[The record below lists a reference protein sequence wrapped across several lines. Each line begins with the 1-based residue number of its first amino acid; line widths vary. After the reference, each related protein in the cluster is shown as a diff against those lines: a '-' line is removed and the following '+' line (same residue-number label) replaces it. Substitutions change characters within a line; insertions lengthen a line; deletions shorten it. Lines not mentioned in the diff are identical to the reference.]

1 MIILHAGRVGKQFF
15 IWGES
20 PAEIEIQGARRGR
33 KPKNPTAKP
42 YPYDSSFENLFS
54 ALELLLGIPG
64 QKKAEKI
71 NVWMPTIGGN
81 PVPSSSL
88 VAEIPDSK
96 AELSLVPWTVNA
108 YPLESEETLVLL
120 CACMGKRVLASGI
133 ISGNDLLWWAD
144 ALKFAGSLVAGQK
157 YLPGVRE
164 EEGEYRALW
173 EPVFSGEDAEE
184 LAKLAKQMP
193 PAARAL
199 APEASAMPPEMPEAL
214 AARQFIEASLDW
226 IVRSEIGEKKPEKE
240 MRKRKSFD
248 SVHDAWVSALKSSDG
263 LIYGDDTELIQ
274 LEARAREWQRPL
286 TILTTSPFRFCFR
299 LEEPVEDEEAEETKE
314 TEETTEIEETKEN
327 KRSREEIAEIEIP
340 KGMWY
345 VRYLLQSYEDP
356 SLLIP
361 VKEAWK
367 PKKGSPLKKYD
378 VKNIRQFLLSSLG
391 QAAGIN
397 AGIASSLEAPNPA
410 GYPLDMKEAYRFLTE
425 SAVNLSQAGFGI
437 LLPGWWTRKGTKTHL
452 KAQAKVKG
460 KKLQAGNGLTLD
472 EIVSFDWEIALGD
485 RVLTAK
491 ELRALAKLKAPLV
504 KVRGQWVEVNDA
516 EIKAA
521 LEFWKKNP
529 HGEASLHEVLKMAV
543 GASEKV
549 EGLDFEG
556 INAEGWIGEL
566 ISRLKDKTGFE
577 ELPAPNGFSGTL
589 RPYQF
594 RGYSWLAFLRQ
605 LGIGACLAD
614 DMGLGKT
621 VQTLA
626 LIQHDLEKVEEEVA
640 GREDTKPINIPNV
653 LDIPN
658 SPNSP
663 NTPNT
668 PNVPK
673 PVAKKPVLLVCPTSV
688 INNWKKEAARFTPEL
703 SVMVHHGTSRKKEEE
718 FKKEA
723 MNHSIVISSYGLL
736 QRDVKFLKGVPWA
749 GVVLDEAQ
757 NIKNPETKQ
766 AKAAR
771 VLEADYRIALTGTPV
786 ENNVG
791 DLWSIMEFLN
801 PGFLG
806 SQAGFKRNFFI
817 PIQAERDPEAAR
829 RLKEVTGPFIL
840 RRLKTDSSIIS
851 DLPEKMEMKTYC
863 TLTKEQASLYA
874 AVLEDIEEAMEEADE
889 EGIQRKGIILSALS
903 RLKQVCNHPA
913 QFLKDNSGIPE
924 RSGKLERLTEMLD
937 VVLENGEKAL
947 VFTQFAEMGKILK
960 DHLQASFGCEV
971 LFLHGGVP
979 RKQRDRMLERFQ
991 EGKEYLPIFVL
1002 SLKAGGTGLNLT
1014 GANHVFHF
1022 DRWWNPAV
1030 ENQATDRAFR
1040 IGQTKN
1046 VEVHKFICAGT
1057 LEEKIDEIIEH
1068 KVQVAANV
1076 VGKGESW
1083 LTELS
1088 NEELKG
1094 IFALREEAVGE

>member
-15 IWGES
+15 LWGES
-20 PAEIEIQGARRGR
+20 PAENEIESPRRGR
-33 KPKNPTAKP
+33 KPKNPVLKP
-42 YPYDSSFENLFS
+42 YPYDPGFENLFS
-54 ALELLLGIPG
+54 ALELLLGSPG
-64 QKKAEKI
+64 RKEAEKI
-71 NVWMPTIGGN
+71 NIWMPTIGGN
-81 PVPSSSL
+81 PIPSSSL

-96 AELSLVPWTVNA
+96 AEISLAPWTVNA
-108 YPLESEETLVLL
+108 YSLETEETLVLL
-120 CACMGKRVLASGI
+120 CACMDKRVLAPGT

-157 YLPGVRE
+157 YLPGIRE
-164 EEGEYRALW
+164 EEGEYRAFW

-199 APEASAMPPEMPEAL
+199 GPKVSDRPPEMPAAL

-226 IVRSEIGEKKPEKE
+226 IVRSEIGEKGPAKGT
-240 MRKRKSFD
+240 RKRKSFD

-263 LIYGDDTELIQ
+263 LIYGDDSELIQ
-274 LEARAREWQRPL
+274 LETRAREWQRPL

-299 LEEPVEDEEAEETKE
+299 LEEPIEDEEAEEIEGIRENK
-314 TEETTEIEETKEN
+314 EIEGIKEDEEN
-327 KRSREEIAEIEIP
+327 KRSREGIADIEIP
-340 KGMWY
+340 KGLWY

-367 PKKGSPLKKYD
+367 PKKGSPLKTYD

-410 GYPLDMKEAYRFLTE
+410 GYTLDMKDAYRFLTE

-437 LLPGWWTRKGTKTHL
+437 LLPGWWTRKGTKNHL
-452 KAQAKVKG
+452 KAQAKVKS

-472 EIVSFDWEIALGD
+472 KIVSFDWEIALGD
-485 RVLTAK
+485 RVLTVT
-491 ELRALAKLKAPLV
+491 ELRDLAKLKAPLV

-529 HGEASLHEVLKMAV
+529 HGEESLREVLKLAV
-543 GASEKV
+543 GASEKAG
-549 EGLDFEG
+549 GLDFEG
-556 INAEGWIGEL
+556 INADGWIGEL

-594 RGYSWLAFLRQ
+594 RGYSWLSFLRQ

-626 LIQHDLEKVEEEVA
+626 LIQHDLEQVEEEA
-640 GREDTKPINIPNV
+640 IGYEDAKFINV
-653 LDIPN
+653 SN
-658 SPNSP
+658 SPNAP
-663 NTPNT
+663 NTS
-668 PNVPK
+668 K

-703 SVMVHHGTSRKKEEE
+703 SVIVHHGVSRKKEEQ

-723 MNHSIVISSYGLL
+723 MNHNIVISSYGLL
-736 QRDVKFLKGVPWA
+736 QRDIKFLKGVSWS
-749 GVVLDEAQ
+749 GIVLDEAQ

-771 VLEADYRIALTGTPV
+771 ALEADYRIALTGTPV

-817 PIQAERDPEAAR
+817 PIQAEREQEAAK
-829 RLKEVTGPFIL
+829 RLKEITGPFIL

-851 DLPEKMEMKTYC
+851 DLPEKMEIKTYC

-913 QFLKDNSGIPE
+913 QFLKDNSGIPG

-960 DHLQASFGCEV
+960 EHLQASFGCEV

-1057 LEEKIDEIIEH
+1057 LEEKIDEIIER
-1068 KVQVAANV
+1068 KVQVAENV
-1076 VGKGESW
+1076 VGTGESW

-1088 NEELKG
+1088 NEELKE
-1094 IFALREEAVGE
+1094 ILALREEAVGE

>member
-15 IWGES
+15 LWGES
-20 PAEIEIQGARRGR
+20 PAEKEIKEVRRGR
-33 KPKNPTAKP
+33 KPRNQMVQP
-42 YPYDSSFENLFS
+42 YPYDSSLEDLSS
-54 ALELLLGIPG
+54 ALELLLGSIDR
-64 QKKAEKI
+64 KETEKI
-71 NVWMPTIGGN
+71 NVWMPTIGRS
-81 PVPSSSL
+81 PVPSSPL
-88 VAEIPDSK
+88 IAEIPSSE
-96 AELSLVPWTVNA
+96 AELTLVPWTVHA
-108 YPLESEETLVLL
+108 CILEAEEAMVLL
-120 CACMGKRVLASGI
+120 CACMGKRVLVPGI
-133 ISGNDLLWWAD
+133 ITGNDLIWWAE
-144 ALKFAGSLVAGQK
+144 ALRFAGSLVAGQK
-157 YLPGVRE
+157 FLPGVRV
-164 EEGEYRALW
+164 EEGKYRAFW
-173 EPVFSGEDAEE
+173 ETVFAGEDAGE
-184 LAKLAKQMP
+184 LAELVKQMP

-199 APEASAMPPEMPEAL
+199 TSKASAMPPEMPASL
-214 AARQFIEASLDW
+214 VARQFIEDYVDN
-226 IVRSEIGEKKPEKE
+226 IVRSEVGEKELPKGRHK
-240 MRKRKSFD
+240 KTSFD
-248 SVHDAWVSALKSSDG
+248 SIHDAWVSALKSPDG
-263 LIYGDDTELIQ
+263 LINWDGKELLQ
-274 LEARAREWQRPL
+274 LAARTREWLRPL
-286 TILTTSPFRFCFR
+286 TILTTSPFRLCFR
-299 LEEPVEDEEAEETKE
+299 LEEP
-314 TEETTEIEETKEN
+314 IEEEENRKNEENERAEAIGGKVDRSVYEREEN
-327 KRSREEIAEIEIP
+327 KRSKRGIADIEIP
-340 KGMWY
+340 GGMWY
-345 VRYLLQSYEDP
+345 VRYLLQPYEDP

-367 PKKGSPLKKYD
+367 PKKGSLLKRYD

-391 QAAGIN
+391 QAAAIS
-397 AGIASSLEAPNPA
+397 AGIASSLETPNPS
-410 GYPLDMKEAYRFLTE
+410 GFSLDTRGAYSFLTE
-425 SAVNLSQAGFGI
+425 SAANLNQAGFGI

-452 KAQAKVKG
+452 NTQAKVKS
-460 KKLQAGNGLTLD
+460 KQLQAGNGLTLD
-472 EIVSFDWEIALGD
+472 KIVSFDWEIALGD
-485 RVLTAK
+485 RTLTVK
-491 ELRALAKLKAPLV
+491 ELQALAKLKAPLV
-504 KVRGQWVEVNDA
+504 KFRGQWVEVKDA
-516 EIKAA
+516 EIRAA

-529 HGEASLHEVLKMAV
+529 HGEASLLEVIKLAL
-543 GASEKV
+543 GASETT
-549 EGLDFEG
+549 EGLDFKG
-556 INAEGWIGEL
+556 VDADGWIEEL
-566 ISRLKDKTGFE
+566 INSLRDKAGFE
-577 ELPAPNGFSGTL
+577 ELPAPGGFSGTL

-594 RGYSWLAFLRQ
+594 RGYSWLAFLRH
-605 LGIGACLAD
+605 LGMGACLAD

-621 VQTLA
+621 IQTLA
-626 LIQHDLEKVEEEVA
+626 LIQHDLEQVEELEEQIEEQA
-640 GREDTKPINIPNV
+640 KQDEEQADGRKA
-653 LDIPN
+653 L
-658 SPNSP
+658 
-663 NTPNT
+663 
-668 PNVPK
+668 
-673 PVAKKPVLLVCPTSV
+673 KPVLLVCPTSV

-718 FKKEA
+718 FKQES
-723 MNHSIVISSYGLL
+723 MNYNIVISSYGLL

-771 VLEADYRIALTGTPV
+771 GLEADYRIALTGTPV

-817 PIQAERDPEAAR
+817 PIQAERDQEAAR
-829 RLKEVTGPFIL
+829 RLKEITGPFIL

-851 DLPEKMEMKTYC
+851 DLPDKMEMKTYC

-874 AVLEDIEEAMEEADE
+874 AVLEDIKEAIEEAE
-889 EGIQRKGIILSALS
+889 EGIQRKGIVLSALS

-913 QFLKDNSGIPE
+913 QFLKDNSSIPG
-924 RSGKLERLTEMLD
+924 RSGKLARLTEMLD

-947 VFTQFAEMGKILK
+947 IFTQFAEMGRMLK

-979 RKQRDRMLERFQ
+979 RKQRDRMIERFQ

-1057 LEEKIDEIIEH
+1057 LEEKIDEIIER
-1068 KVQVAANV
+1068 KTQVAENV
-1076 VGKGESW
+1076 VGTGEDW

-1088 NEELKG
+1088 NEELKD

>member
-1 MIILHAGRVGKQFF
+1 MIILHAGRIGKQFF
-15 IWGES
+15 LWCES
-20 PAEIEIQGARRGR
+20 PAENETPVARRGR
-33 KPKNPTAKP
+33 KPKNPIVKP
-42 YPYDSSFENLFS
+42 YPYDSGVENLSS
-54 ALELLLGIPG
+54 ALELLLASTGR
-64 QKKAEKI
+64 KKAEKI
-71 NVWMPTIGGN
+71 NVWIPTLCGN
-81 PVPSSSL
+81 PVPSSPL
-88 VAEIPDSK
+88 VAEIPASN
-96 AELSLVPWTVNA
+96 AEPALAPWTVHA
-108 YPLESEETLVLL
+108 YPLEAEEAIVLL
-120 CACMGKRVLASGI
+120 CSCMGKKVLAPGI

-157 YLPGVRE
+157 YLPGVRGG
-164 EEGEYRALW
+164 EGEYRAFW
-173 EPVFSGEDAEE
+173 EPVFSGEDAGE

-199 APEASAMPPEMPEAL
+199 APETSSMPPETPAAL
-214 AARQFIEASLDW
+214 TARQFIEESLDW
-226 IVRSEIGEKKPEKE
+226 IVRSEIGEKELAKE
-240 MRKRKSFD
+240 ARKRKSFD
-248 SVHDAWVSALKSSDG
+248 SVHDAWVFALKSPDA
-263 LIYGDDTELIQ
+263 LIYGDEKELLQ
-274 LEARAREWQRPL
+274 LAARTREWQRPL

-299 LEEPVEDEEAEETKE
+299 LEEPAADEE
-314 TEETTEIEETKEN
+314 TEENEDEIKDTK
-327 KRSREEIAEIEIP
+327 KGREGIADIEVP
-340 KGMWY
+340 EGLWY
-345 VRYLLQSYEDP
+345 VRYMLQSYEDP
-356 SLLIP
+356 SFLVP

-378 VKNIRQFLLSSLG
+378 VKNIRQFMLSSLG
-391 QAAGIN
+391 QASGIS
-397 AGIASSLEAPNPA
+397 AEIASSLEAPNPA
-410 GYPLDMKEAYRFLTE
+410 GYSLDTKEAYRFLTE
-425 SAVNLSQAGFGI
+425 SAANLSQAGFGL

-452 KAQAKVKG
+452 KAQANVKG
-460 KKLQAGNGLTLD
+460 KKKLQAGYGLTLN

-485 RVLTAK
+485 RALTVR
-491 ELRALAKLKAPLV
+491 ELQALAKLKAPLV
-504 KVRGQWVEVNDA
+504 KFRGQWVEVNDA
-516 EIKAA
+516 EIRAA

-529 HGEASLHEVLKMAV
+529 NGEASLREVLKMAV
-543 GASEKV
+543 GVSEKADGVDV
-549 EGLDFEG
+549 EGL
-556 INAEGWIGEL
+556 NAAGWIGEL

-577 ELPAPNGFSGTL
+577 ELPAPYGFSGTL

-594 RGYSWLAFLRQ
+594 RGYSWLSFLRQ
-605 LGIGACLAD
+605 WGIGACLAD

-626 LIQHDLEKVEEEVA
+626 LIQHDLEQVKRQVEENAEETVEEKVD
-640 GREDTKPINIPNV
+640 GHKFP
-653 LDIPN
+653 
-658 SPNSP
+658 
-663 NTPNT
+663 
-668 PNVPK
+668 
-673 PVAKKPVLLVCPTSV
+673 KPVLLVCPTSV
-688 INNWKKEAARFTPEL
+688 INNWKKEASRFTPEL

-723 MNHSIVISSYGLL
+723 MNHAIVISSYGLL
-736 QRDVKFLKGVPWA
+736 QRDVKFLKGVPWS
-749 GVVLDEAQ
+749 GIVLDEAQ

-766 AKAAR
+766 AKSVRA
-771 VLEADYRIALTGTPV
+771 LEADYRIALTGTPV

-817 PIQAERDPEAAR
+817 PIQAERDQEAAR
-829 RLKEVTGPFIL
+829 RLKEITGPFIL
-840 RRLKTDSSIIS
+840 RRLKTDTSIIS

-874 AVLEDIEEAMEEADE
+874 AVLEDIEEAMEEAE
-889 EGIQRKGIILSALS
+889 EGIQRKGIILSALT

-913 QFLKDNSGIPE
+913 QFLKDNSAVPG
-924 RSGKLERLTEMLD
+924 RSGKLSRLTEMLD

-947 VFTQFAEMGKILK
+947 VFTQFTEMGRMLK
-960 DHLQASFGCEV
+960 EHLQASFGCEII
-971 LFLHGGVP
+971 FLHGGVP
-979 RKQRDRMLERFQ
+979 RKQRDRMIERFQ
-991 EGKEYLPIFVL
+991 EGKEHLPIFVL

-1068 KVQVAANV
+1068 KVQVARNV
-1076 VGKGESW
+1076 VGTGEDW

-1088 NEELKG
+1088 NDELKDLL
-1094 IFALREEAVGE
+1094 ALREEAVGE

>member
-1 MIILHAGRVGKQFF
+1 MIILHAGRIGKQFF
-15 IWGES
+15 LWGES
-20 PAEIEIQGARRGR
+20 PAENEIQGARRGR

-54 ALELLLGIPG
+54 ALELLLGSPG
-64 QKKAEKI
+64 RKEAEKI

-81 PVPSSSL
+81 PIPSSSL
-88 VAEIPDSK
+88 IAEIPDSK
-96 AELSLVPWTVNA
+96 AELSLAPWTVNA
-108 YPLESEETLVLL
+108 YSLEAEETLVLL
-120 CACMGKRVLASGI
+120 CACMGKRVLAPGI
-133 ISGNDLLWWAD
+133 ISGSDLLWWAD

-164 EEGEYRALW
+164 EEGEYRAFW
-173 EPVFSGEDAEE
+173 EPVFSGENAEE

-193 PAARAL
+193 PASRAL
-199 APEASAMPPEMPEAL
+199 APESSAVPPEMPATL
-214 AARQFIEASLDW
+214 VARQFIEASLDW
-226 IVRSEIGEKKPEKE
+226 IVRSEIGEGFVKE
-240 MRKRKSFD
+240 TRKRKSFD
-248 SVHDAWVSALKSSDG
+248 SIHDAWVSALKSPDG
-263 LIYGDDTELIQ
+263 LISGDDTELIQ

-299 LEEPVEDEEAEETKE
+299 LEEPVEDEEI
-314 TEETTEIEETKEN
+314 EETTELEKITEN
-327 KRSREEIAEIEIP
+327 KRSREEIDDIEIP
-340 KGMWY
+340 KGLWY

-410 GYPLDMKEAYRFLTE
+410 GYSLDTKEAYRFLTE
-425 SAVNLSQAGFGI
+425 NAVNLSQAGFGI

-472 EIVSFDWEIALGD
+472 KIVSFDWEIALGD

-529 HGEASLHEVLKMAV
+529 HGEANLREVLKLAV
-543 GASEKV
+543 GASENA

-594 RGYSWLAFLRQ
+594 RGYSWLSFLRQ

-621 VQTLA
+621 IQTLA
-626 LIQHDLEKVEEEVA
+626 LIQYDLEQVEEGAA
-640 GREDTKPINIPNV
+640 GREDSKLISVPNV
-653 LDIPN
+653 STAP
-658 SPNSP
+658 
-663 NTPNT
+663 TA
-668 PNVPK
+668 PNVSNASTASNVSTAPNAAK
-673 PVAKKPVLLVCPTSV
+673 PVATKPVLLVCPTSV

-723 MNHSIVISSYGLL
+723 MKHSIVISSYGLL
-736 QRDVKFLKGVPWA
+736 QRDATFLKGVPWA

-771 VLEADYRIALTGTPV
+771 ALEADYRIALTGTPV

-829 RLKEVTGPFIL
+829 RLKEITSPFIL

-874 AVLEDIEEAMEEADE
+874 AVLEDIEEAIEEADE

-913 QFLKDNSGIPE
+913 QFLKDNSGIPG
-924 RSGKLERLTEMLD
+924 RSGKLERITEMLD

-960 DHLQASFGCEV
+960 EHLQASFGCEV

-979 RKQRDRMLERFQ
+979 RTQRDRMLELFQ

-1068 KVQVAANV
+1068 KVQVAENV
-1076 VGKGESW
+1076 VGTGESW

-1088 NEELKG
+1088 NEELKD
-1094 IFALREEAVGE
+1094 IFTLREEAVGE

>member
-1 MIILHAGRVGKQFF
+1 MREESENSSSYGGKVRP
-15 IWGES
+15 EKEMS
-20 PAEIEIQGARRGR
+20 VSRRGR
-33 KPKNPTAKP
+33 KPKNQAAKP
-42 YPYDSSFENLFS
+42 YPYDSGLENLSS
-54 ALELLLGIPG
+54 ALELLLGN
-64 QKKAEKI
+64 AERKEPENI
-71 NVWMPTIGGN
+71 NVWIPTINGT
-81 PVPSSSL
+81 PVPSSPL
-88 VAEIPDSK
+88 VAEISTSK
-96 AELSLVPWTVNA
+96 AELTLASWTVHA
-108 YPLESEETLVLL
+108 YPLEAEEIIVLL
-120 CACMGKRVLASGI
+120 CACMGKRVLAPGI

-157 YLPGVRE
+157 YLPAVRGK
-164 EEGEYRALW
+164 EGEYRAFW
-173 EPVFSGEDAEE
+173 EPVFSGEDAGE

-193 PAARAL
+193 SAARAL
-199 APEASAMPPEMPEAL
+199 ALEVSDRPPEMPAAL
-214 AARQFIEASLDW
+214 MTRQFIEDSLDW
-226 IVRSEIGEKKPEKE
+226 IVRSEIGEKESSKE
-240 MRKRKSFD
+240 ISEEIHKRKSFD
-248 SVHDAWVSALKSSDG
+248 SIHDAWIFALQSPDG
-263 LIYGDDTELIQ
+263 LIYGNEKELLQ
-274 LEARAREWQRPL
+274 LEARTREWQRPL

-299 LEEPVEDEEAEETKE
+299 LEEPVAEEGTK
-314 TEETTEIEETKEN
+314 EIEETEEKQLFGTIERKDEN
-327 KRSREEIAEIEIP
+327 KEGREDDKKGRGGIADIEIP
-340 KGMWY
+340 GGLWY
-345 VRYLLQSYEDP
+345 VRYFLQPYEDP

-367 PKKGSPLKKYD
+367 PKKGSLLKRYD
-378 VKNIRQFLLSSLG
+378 LKNIRQFLLSSLG
-391 QAAGIN
+391 QAAGID
-397 AGIASSLEAPNPA
+397 AGIASSLEAPNPS
-410 GYPLDMKEAYRFLTE
+410 GYSLDTKEAYHFLTE
-425 SAVNLSQAGFGI
+425 SAANLSQAGFGL

-452 KAQAKVKG
+452 KAQAKVKS

-472 EIVSFDWEIALGD
+472 EIISFDWEIALGD
-485 RVLTAK
+485 RVLTVK
-491 ELRALAKLKAPLV
+491 ELQALAKLKAPLV
-504 KVRGQWVEVNDA
+504 KIRGQWVEVNDA
-516 EIKAA
+516 EIRAA
-521 LEFWKKNP
+521 LEFWEKNP
-529 HGEASLHEVLKMAV
+529 HGEASLLEVIKLAV
-543 GASEKV
+543 GASKKA
-549 EGLDFEG
+549 EGVDFEG
-556 INAEGWIGEL
+556 LNATGWIGEL
-566 ISRLKDKTGFE
+566 ISRLKDKAGFE
-577 ELPAPNGFSGTL
+577 ELPAPKGFSGNL

-605 LGIGACLAD
+605 WGIGACLAD

-626 LIQHDLEKVEEEVA
+626 LIQHDLEQVEEEVE
-640 GREDTKPINIPNV
+640 GRNEV
-653 LDIPN
+653 
-658 SPNSP
+658 
-663 NTPNT
+663 
-668 PNVPK
+668 
-673 PVAKKPVLLVCPTSV
+673 KPVLLVCPTSV
-688 INNWKKEAARFTPEL
+688 INNWKKEASRFTPEI

-718 FKKEA
+718 FKKDA
-723 MNHSIVISSYGLL
+723 MSHTIVISSYGLL
-736 QRDVKFLKGVPWA
+736 QRDVKFLKRVPWA

-771 VLEADYRIALTGTPV
+771 ALDSDYRIALTGTPV

-806 SQAGFKRNFFI
+806 SQAGFKRNFFV
-817 PIQAERDPEAAR
+817 PIQAEKDQEAAR
-829 RLKEVTGPFIL
+829 KLKEITGPFIL

-874 AVLEDIEEAMEEADE
+874 AVLEDIEEAMQEAE

-913 QFLKDNSGIPE
+913 QFLKDNSGIPG
-924 RSGKLERLTEMLD
+924 RSGKLARLTEMLD
-937 VVLENGEKAL
+937 VILENGEKAL
-947 VFTQFAEMGKILK
+947 VFTQFAEMGKMIK
-960 DHLQASFGCEV
+960 EHLQASFGCEV

-1057 LEEKIDEIIEH
+1057 LEEKIDEIIER
-1068 KVQVAANV
+1068 KVQVAENV
-1076 VGKGESW
+1076 VGTGEDW

-1088 NEELKG
+1088 NEELKD
-1094 IFALREEAVGE
+1094 ILTLREDAVGE

>member
-15 IWGES
+15 LWGES
-20 PAEIEIQGARRGR
+20 PSENEIPLVRRGR
-33 KPKNPTAKP
+33 KPKNPIVKP
-42 YPYDSSFENLFS
+42 YPYDSGFENLS
-54 ALELLLGIPG
+54 STLELLGING
-64 QKKAEKI
+64 RKMAEKI
-71 NVWMPTIGGN
+71 NVWVPTVGGI
-81 PVPSSSL
+81 PLPSSPL

-96 AELSLVPWTVNA
+96 AEPSLAPWTVHA
-108 YPLESEETLVLL
+108 YPLETEEAILLL
-120 CACMGKRVLASGI
+120 CTCMGKRVLAPGI

-157 YLPGVRE
+157 YLPGVRVGE
-164 EEGEYRALW
+164 EEYRAFW
-173 EPVFSGEDAEE
+173 EPVFSGEDAGE

-199 APEASAMPPEMPEAL
+199 APEASSMPPEMPAAL
-214 AARQFIEASLDW
+214 VARQFIEDALDQ
-226 IVRSEIGEKKPEKE
+226 IVRSEIGEKKLSKE
-240 MRKRKSFD
+240 THKRKSFD
-248 SVHDAWVSALKSSDG
+248 SIHDAWVSALKSPEG
-263 LIYGDDTELIQ
+263 LIYGDEKELLQ
-274 LEARAREWQRPL
+274 LASRSREWQRPL
-286 TILTTSPFRFCFR
+286 KVLTTSPFRFCFR
-299 LEEPVEDEEAEETKE
+299 LEEPAVEEELEEPEAGRRDTK
-314 TEETTEIEETKEN
+314 K
-327 KRSREEIAEIEIP
+327 SREGIADIEVP
-340 KGMWY
+340 EGLWY

-391 QAAGIN
+391 QASSISAE
-397 AGIASSLEAPNPA
+397 IAFSLEAPNPS
-410 GYPLDMKEAYRFLTE
+410 GYSLDTKEAYRFLTE
-425 SAVNLSQAGFGI
+425 SAANLSQAGFGL

-460 KKLQAGNGLTLD
+460 KKELQAGSGLTL
-472 EIVSFDWEIALGD
+472 EKIVSFDWEIALGD
-485 RVLTAK
+485 RVLTVR
-491 ELRALAKLKAPLV
+491 ELQALAKLKAPLV
-504 KVRGQWVEVNDA
+504 KFRGQWVEVNDA
-516 EIKAA
+516 EIRAA
-521 LEFWKKNP
+521 LDFWKKNP
-529 HGEASLHEVLKMAV
+529 QGEASLRDVLKMAV
-543 GASEKV
+543 GASEKANGLDV
-549 EGLDFEG
+549 EGL
-556 INAEGWIGEL
+556 NAAGWIGEL
-566 ISRLKDKTGFE
+566 ISRLKDKSGFE
-577 ELPAPNGFSGTL
+577 ELPAPSGFSGTL

-605 LGIGACLAD
+605 WGIGACLAD

-626 LIQHDLEKVEEEVA
+626 LIQHDMEQVKEQVEKVD
-640 GREDTKPINIPNV
+640 GHKNQ
-653 LDIPN
+653 
-658 SPNSP
+658 
-663 NTPNT
+663 
-668 PNVPK
+668 
-673 PVAKKPVLLVCPTSV
+673 KPVLLVCPTSV

-703 SVMVHHGTSRKKEEE
+703 SVMVHHGTSRKKKEE
-718 FKKEA
+718 FTTEA
-723 MNHSIVISSYGLL
+723 LSHAIVISSYGLL
-736 QRDVKFLKGVPWA
+736 QRDLEFLKGVSWA

-771 VLEADYRIALTGTPV
+771 ALEADYRIALTGTPV

-829 RLKEVTGPFIL
+829 RLKEITGPFIL
-840 RRLKTDSSIIS
+840 RRLKTDTSIIS
-851 DLPEKMEMKTYC
+851 DLPEKIEMKTYC

-874 AVLEDIEEAMEEADE
+874 AVLEDIGDAMEEAE
-889 EGIQRKGIILSALS
+889 EGIQRKGIILSALT

-913 QFLKDNSGIPE
+913 QFLKDNSAVPG
-924 RSGKLERLTEMLD
+924 RSGKVARLTEILD
-937 VVLENGEKAL
+937 TVLENGEKAL
-947 VFTQFAEMGKILK
+947 VFTQFAEMGRMLK
-960 DHLQASFGCEV
+960 EHLQASFGCEV
-971 LFLHGGVP
+971 LFLHGEVP
-979 RKQRDRMLERFQ
+979 RKQRDRMIERFQ

-1046 VEVHKFICAGT
+1046 VGVHKFICAGT
-1057 LEEKIDEIIEH
+1057 LEEKIDEIIER
-1068 KVQVAANV
+1068 KVEVAENV
-1076 VGKGESW
+1076 VGTGEGW

-1088 NEELKG
+1088 NDELKD

>member
-15 IWGES
+15 LWGES
-20 PAEIEIQGARRGR
+20 PDDTETPVVRRGR
-33 KPKNPTAKP
+33 KPKNPIVKP
-42 YPYDSSFENLFS
+42 YPYDSSFENLSS
-54 ALELLLGIPG
+54 ALELLLGSTG
-64 QKKAEKI
+64 RKEAEKI
-71 NVWMPTIGGN
+71 NVWIPTTGGN
-81 PVPSSSL
+81 PFPSSPL
-88 VAEIPDSK
+88 VAEIPNSK
-96 AELSLVPWTVNA
+96 AEPALVPWTVHT
-108 YPLESEETLVLL
+108 YPLEAEEAIVLL
-120 CACMGKRVLASGI
+120 CACMGKRILAPGVI
-133 ISGNDLLWWAD
+133 PGNDLIWWAE

-157 YLPGVRE
+157 YLPGVRG
-164 EEGEYRALW
+164 EEGEYRAFW
-173 EPVFSGEDAEE
+173 KPVFSGEDAGE
-184 LAKLAKQMP
+184 LAKLVKQMP

-199 APEASAMPPEMPEAL
+199 TPEASSILPEIPASL
-214 AARQFIEASLDW
+214 VARQFIEDSLDW
-226 IVRSEIGEKKPEKE
+226 IVRSEIGEKKLAKE
-240 MRKRKSFD
+240 IRKRKSFD
-248 SVHDAWVSALKSSDG
+248 SVHDAWVSALKSPDG
-263 LIYGDDTELIQ
+263 LIYGDEKELLQ
-274 LEARAREWQRPL
+274 LAARTREWQRPL

-299 LEEPVEDEEAEETKE
+299 LEEPAAEEE
-314 TEETTEIEETKEN
+314 TEENEDGRGDTKKGREGIADIEVPE
-327 KRSREEIAEIEIP
+327 
-340 KGMWY
+340 GHWY

-367 PKKGSPLKKYD
+367 PKKGSPLKRYD

-391 QAAGIN
+391 QASSIS
-397 AGIASSLEAPNPA
+397 AGIASSLESPNPS
-410 GYPLDMKEAYRFLTE
+410 GYSLDTKEAYRFLTE
-425 SAVNLSQAGFGI
+425 SAMNLSQAGFGL

-460 KKLQAGNGLTLD
+460 KKLQAGSGLTL
-472 EIVSFDWEIALGD
+472 EKVVSFDWEIALGD
-485 RVLTAK
+485 RVLTIK
-491 ELRALAKLKAPLV
+491 ELQALAKLKAPLV

-516 EIKAA
+516 EIRAA
-521 LEFWKKNP
+521 LEFWQKNP
-529 HGEASLHEVLKMAV
+529 HGEASLREVIKLAV
-543 GASEKV
+543 GASEKADGVDV
-549 EGLDFEG
+549 EGL
-556 INAEGWIGEL
+556 NATGWIGEL
-566 ISRLKDKTGFE
+566 INRLKDKAGFE

-605 LGIGACLAD
+605 WGIGACLAD

-626 LIQHDLEKVEEEVA
+626 LIQHDLEQVEEEVEEQVDRHKA
-640 GREDTKPINIPNV
+640 P
-653 LDIPN
+653 
-658 SPNSP
+658 
-663 NTPNT
+663 
-668 PNVPK
+668 
-673 PVAKKPVLLVCPTSV
+673 KPVLLVCPTSV
-688 INNWKKEAARFTPEL
+688 INNWKKEASRFTPEL

-723 MNHSIVISSYGLL
+723 MSHTIVISSYGLL

-771 VLEADYRIALTGTPV
+771 ALEADYRIALTGTPV

-817 PIQAERDPEAAR
+817 PIQAERDPEAAK
-829 RLKEVTGPFIL
+829 RLKEITGPFIL
-840 RRLKTDSSIIS
+840 RRLKTDTSIIS

-874 AVLEDIEEAMEEADE
+874 AVLEDIEEAMEEAE

-913 QFLKDNSGIPE
+913 QFLKDNSGIPG
-924 RSGKLERLTEMLD
+924 RSGKLARLTEMLD
-937 VVLENGEKAL
+937 VILENKEKVL
-947 VFTQFAEMGKILK
+947 VFTQFAEMGKMLK
-960 DHLQASFGCEV
+960 EHLQASFGCEV

-979 RKQRDRMLERFQ
+979 RKQRDSMIERFQ

-1057 LEEKIDEIIEH
+1057 LEEKIDEIIER
-1068 KVQVAANV
+1068 KVQVAENV
-1076 VGKGESW
+1076 VGTGEDW

-1088 NEELKG
+1088 DEELKD
-1094 IFALREEAVGE
+1094 ILALREEAVGE

>member
-15 IWGES
+15 FWGES
-20 PAEIEIQGARRGR
+20 PAEKKISVVRRGR
-33 KPKNPTAKP
+33 KPKNPVVKP
-42 YPYDSSFENLFS
+42 YPYDSGLDNLSS
-54 ALELLLGIPG
+54 ALELFPVVTGRRET
-64 QKKAEKI
+64 EKI
-71 NVWMPTIGGN
+71 NVWMPTIGGS
-81 PVPSSSL
+81 PVPSSPL
-88 VAEIPDSK
+88 VDEIPTSK
-96 AELSLVPWTVNA
+96 AELTLAPWNVHASL
-108 YPLESEETLVLL
+108 LEAEEAMVLL
-120 CACMGKRVLASGI
+120 CACMGKKVLAPGI
-133 ISGNDLLWWAD
+133 IPGNDLLWWAE

-157 YLPGVRE
+157 YLPGVRF
-164 EEGEYRALW
+164 EEGKYRAFW
-173 EPVFSGEDAEE
+173 EPVFAGEDAGK
-184 LAKLAKQMP
+184 LAEIAKQMP

-199 APEASAMPPEMPEAL
+199 TLEVSARPPEMPAAL
-214 AARQFIEASLDW
+214 VARHFIEDSLDQ
-226 IVRSEIGEKKPEKE
+226 IVRSEVGKKGLPKE
-240 MRKRKSFD
+240 MRKKASFS
-248 SVHDAWVSALKSSDG
+248 SVHDAWLSALQSPDG
-263 LIYGDDTELIQ
+263 LIYGDEKELLQ
-274 LEARAREWQRPL
+274 LTVRIREWQRPL

-299 LEEPVEDEEAEETKE
+299 LEEPIEEEE
-314 TEETTEIEETKEN
+314 TEESERAGIEENERVGIEESERAGIEEN
-327 KRSREEIAEIEIP
+327 ERVGTVVSREESKRSRGGIADIEIS
-340 KGMWY
+340 GGIWY
-345 VRYLLQSYEDP
+345 VRYLLQSHEDP

-367 PKKGSPLKKYD
+367 PKKGSPLKRYD

-391 QAAGIN
+391 QAASIS
-397 AGIASSLEAPNPA
+397 AEIASSLESPDPS
-410 GYPLDMKEAYRFLTE
+410 GYSLDTREAYRFLTE
-425 SAVNLSQAGFGI
+425 SAVDLSQAGFGL

-460 KKLQAGNGLTLD
+460 KQLQIGSGLTL
-472 EIVSFDWEIALGD
+472 EKIVSFDWEIALGD
-485 RVLTAK
+485 RTLTVK
-491 ELRALAKLKAPLV
+491 ELQALAKLKAPLV

-516 EIKAA
+516 EIRAA

-529 HGEASLHEVLKMAV
+529 HGEASLRDVIKLAV
-543 GASEKV
+543 GASEKA

-556 INAEGWIGEL
+556 LNASGWIGEL
-566 ISRLKDKTGFE
+566 ISRLKDKAGFE
-577 ELPAPNGFSGTL
+577 ELPAPDGFSGTL

-605 LGIGACLAD
+605 WGIGACLAD

-621 VQTLA
+621 IQTLA
-626 LIQHDLEKVEEEVA
+626 LIQHDLEKVEE
-640 GREDTKPINIPNV
+640 NV
-653 LDIPN
+653 DGSEAL
-658 SPNSP
+658 
-663 NTPNT
+663 
-668 PNVPK
+668 
-673 PVAKKPVLLVCPTSV
+673 KPVLLVCPTSV
-688 INNWKKEAARFTPEL
+688 INNWKKEAARFTPKL
-703 SVMVHHGTSRKKEEE
+703 SVMVHHGISRKKEEE

-723 MNHSIVISSYGLL
+723 MNHAIVISSYGLL
-736 QRDVKFLKGVPWA
+736 QRDARFLQGVPWA
-749 GVVLDEAQ
+749 GVVLDESQ

-771 VLEADYRIALTGTPV
+771 ALKADYRIALTGTPV

-817 PIQAERDPEAAR
+817 PIQAERDHEAAR
-829 RLKEVTGPFIL
+829 KLKEITGPFIL

-851 DLPEKMEMKTYC
+851 DLPDKMEMKTYC

-874 AVLEDIEEAMEEADE
+874 AVLEDIEEAMEEA
-889 EGIQRKGIILSALS
+889 EGIQRRAIVLSALS

-913 QFLKDNSGIPE
+913 QFLKDNSGIPG
-924 RSGKLERLTEMLD
+924 RSGKLAMLTEMLD

-947 VFTQFAEMGKILK
+947 VFTQFAEMGRMLK
-960 DHLQASFGCEV
+960 EHLQASFGCEV

-979 RKQRDRMLERFQ
+979 RKQRDRMIERFQ

-1068 KVQVAANV
+1068 KVQVAENV
-1076 VGKGESW
+1076 VGTGEDW

-1088 NEELKG
+1088 NEELKD
-1094 IFALREEAVGE
+1094 ILALREEAVGE

>member
-1 MIILHAGRVGKQFF
+1 MIILHAGRVEKQFF
-15 IWGES
+15 LWGEI
-20 PAEIEIQGARRGR
+20 PAENETPAVRCGR
-33 KPKNPTAKP
+33 KPKKPVVKP
-42 YPYDSSFENLFS
+42 YPCDSGVENLFS
-54 ALELLLGIPG
+54 AIELLLGSTG
-64 QKKAEKI
+64 RKGAEKI
-71 NVWMPTIGGN
+71 NVWIPTAGGN
-81 PVPSSSL
+81 PVHSSPL

-96 AELSLVPWTVNA
+96 AEPALAPWTVHA
-108 YPLESEETLVLL
+108 YHLEAEEAVVLL
-120 CACMGKRVLASGI
+120 CARMGKKVLAPGI

-157 YLPGVRE
+157 YLPGVRGRD
-164 EEGEYRALW
+164 GEYRAFW
-173 EPVFSGEDAEE
+173 EPVFSGEDAGE
-184 LAKLAKQMP
+184 LARLAKKMP

-199 APEASAMPPEMPEAL
+199 APETSPVPPEMPATV
-214 AARQFIEASLDW
+214 AARQFIEDSLDW
-226 IVRSEIGEKKPEKE
+226 IVRSEIGEKELAKE

-248 SVHDAWVSALKSSDG
+248 SVHDAWVSALKSPDG
-263 LIYGDDTELIQ
+263 LIYGDEKELLQ
-274 LEARAREWQRPL
+274 LATRTREWQRPL

-299 LEEPVEDEEAEETKE
+299 LEEPAAEEGPEESEENEGGIGDTKKGRE
-314 TEETTEIEETKEN
+314 GIADIEVPE
-327 KRSREEIAEIEIP
+327 
-340 KGMWY
+340 GLWY
-345 VRYLLQSYEDP
+345 VRYMLQSYEDP

-367 PKKGSPLKKYD
+367 PKKGSPLKRYD

-391 QAAGIN
+391 QAAGIS
-397 AGIASSLEAPNPA
+397 AGIASSLEAPNPS
-410 GYPLDMKEAYRFLTE
+410 GYSLDTKEAYRFLTE
-425 SAVNLSQAGFGI
+425 SAANLSQAGFGL

-452 KAQAKVKG
+452 KAQANVKG
-460 KKLQAGNGLTLD
+460 KKKLQAGYGLTLD
-472 EIVSFDWEIALGD
+472 KIVSFDWEIALGD
-485 RVLTAK
+485 RALTIR
-491 ELRALAKLKAPLV
+491 ELQALAKLKAPLV
-504 KVRGQWVEVNDA
+504 KFRGQWVEVNDA
-516 EIKAA
+516 EIRAA

-529 HGEASLHEVLKMAV
+529 HGEASLREVLKLAV
-543 GASEKV
+543 GVSEKADGVDV
-549 EGLDFEG
+549 EGL
-556 INAEGWIGEL
+556 NAAGWIEEL
-566 ISRLKDKTGFE
+566 VRRLKDKTGFE
-577 ELPAPNGFSGTL
+577 ELPAPYGFSGTL

-605 LGIGACLAD
+605 WGIGACLAD

-626 LIQHDLEKVEEEVA
+626 LIQHDLEQVKGQVEENAEEKVD
-640 GREDTKPINIPNV
+640 GHK
-653 LDIPN
+653 
-658 SPNSP
+658 
-663 NTPNT
+663 
-668 PNVPK
+668 VP
-673 PVAKKPVLLVCPTSV
+673 KPVLLVCPTSV
-688 INNWKKEAARFTPEL
+688 INNWKKEASRFTPEL

-723 MNHSIVISSYGLL
+723 MNHAIVISSYGLL
-736 QRDVKFLKGVPWA
+736 QRDLKFLKRVPWA

-766 AKAAR
+766 AKASRA
-771 VLEADYRIALTGTPV
+771 LDADYRIALTGTPV

-817 PIQAERDPEAAR
+817 PIQAERDQEAAR
-829 RLKEVTGPFIL
+829 RLKEITGPFIL
-840 RRLKTDSSIIS
+840 RRLKTDTSIIS

-874 AVLEDIEEAMEEADE
+874 AVLEDIEEAMEEAE
-889 EGIQRKGIILSALS
+889 EGIQRKGIILSALT

-913 QFLKDNSGIPE
+913 QFLKDNSTVPG
-924 RSGKLERLTEMLD
+924 RSGKLARLTEMLD

-947 VFTQFAEMGKILK
+947 VFTQFAEMGKMLK
-960 DHLQASFGCEV
+960 EHLQASFGCEV
-971 LFLHGGVP
+971 LFLHGEIP

-991 EGKEYLPIFVL
+991 KGKEYLPIFVL

-1057 LEEKIDEIIEH
+1057 LEEKIDEIIER
-1068 KVQVAANV
+1068 KVQVAENV
-1076 VGKGESW
+1076 VGTGENW

-1088 NEELKG
+1088 NDELKG
-1094 IFALREEAVGE
+1094 ILALREEAVGE

>member
-15 IWGES
+15 LWGES
-20 PAEIEIQGARRGR
+20 PAEDETPVVRRGR
-33 KPKNPTAKP
+33 KPKTPIIKP
-42 YPYDSSFENLFS
+42 YPYDSGVENLSS
-54 ALELLLGIPG
+54 ALELLLGSAG
-64 QKKAEKI
+64 RKEAEKI
-71 NVWMPTIGGN
+71 NVWVPTIGGN
-81 PVPSSSL
+81 PVPSSPL

-96 AELSLVPWTVNA
+96 AEPALAPWAVHAYSLEVEGA
-108 YPLESEETLVLL
+108 IVLL
-120 CACMGKRVLASGI
+120 CACMGKKVLAPGI

-144 ALKFAGSLVAGQK
+144 SLKFAGSLVAGQK
-157 YLPGVRE
+157 YLPGVRGGE
-164 EEGEYRALW
+164 REYRAFW
-173 EPVFSGEDAEE
+173 EPVFSGEDAGE

-193 PAARAL
+193 PVARAL
-199 APEASAMPPEMPEAL
+199 APETSAVPPEMPAAL
-214 AARQFIEASLDW
+214 VARQFIEDSLDW
-226 IVRSEIGEKKPEKE
+226 IVRSEIGEKKTAKE
-240 MRKRKSFD
+240 TRKRKSFD
-248 SVHDAWVSALKSSDG
+248 SIHDAWVSALRSPDG
-263 LIYGDDTELIQ
+263 LIYGDEKELMQ
-274 LEARAREWQRPL
+274 LAARTREWQRPL

-299 LEEPVEDEEAEETKE
+299 LEEPAVGEETE
-314 TEETTEIEETKEN
+314 EIEETEAG
-327 KRSREEIAEIEIP
+327 KRDTKKGREGIADIEVP
-340 KGMWY
+340 EGLWY
-345 VRYLLQSYEDP
+345 VRYMLQSYEDP

-391 QAAGIN
+391 QASGIS
-397 AGIASSLEAPNPA
+397 AEIASSLEAPNPA
-410 GYPLDMKEAYRFLTE
+410 GYSLDTKEAYRFLTE
-425 SAVNLSQAGFGI
+425 SAVNLSQAGFGL

-452 KAQAKVKG
+452 KAQANVKSK
-460 KKLQAGNGLTLD
+460 KKLQAGYGLTLD
-472 EIVSFDWEIALGD
+472 KIVSFDWEIALGD
-485 RVLTAK
+485 RVLTVR
-491 ELRALAKLKAPLV
+491 ELQALAKLKAPLV
-504 KVRGQWVEVNDA
+504 KFRGQWVEVNDA
-516 EIKAA
+516 EIRAA

-529 HGEASLHEVLKMAV
+529 HEEASLREVLKLAV
-543 GASEKV
+543 GASEKADGV
-549 EGLDFEG
+549 DIEGL
-556 INAEGWIGEL
+556 NADGWIGEL
-566 ISRLKDKTGFE
+566 IRRLKDKAGFE
-577 ELPAPNGFSGTL
+577 ELPAPDGFSGTL

-605 LGIGACLAD
+605 WGIGACLAD

-626 LIQHDLEKVEEEVA
+626 LIQHDLEQIKEKVEEKVKEKVEENA
-640 GREDTKPINIPNV
+640 EEKVDGHKAP
-653 LDIPN
+653 
-658 SPNSP
+658 
-663 NTPNT
+663 
-668 PNVPK
+668 
-673 PVAKKPVLLVCPTSV
+673 KPVLLVCPTSV
-688 INNWKKEAARFTPEL
+688 INNWRKEASRFTPEL
-703 SVMVHHGTSRKKEEE
+703 SVMVHHGISRKKGEE
-718 FKKEA
+718 FKREA
-723 MNHSIVISSYGLL
+723 MSHAIVISSYGLL
-736 QRDVKFLKGVPWA
+736 QRDLKFLKGVSWA

-771 VLEADYRIALTGTPV
+771 TLEADYRIALTGTPV

-817 PIQAERDPEAAR
+817 PIQAERDPEAAG
-829 RLKEVTGPFIL
+829 RLKEITGPFIL
-840 RRLKTDSSIIS
+840 RRLKTDTSIIS

-874 AVLEDIEEAMEEADE
+874 AVLVDIEEAMEEAE
-889 EGIQRKGIILSALS
+889 EGIQRKGIILSALT

-913 QFLKDNSGIPE
+913 QFLKDNSAVSG
-924 RSGKLERLTEMLD
+924 RSGKLARLTEMLD

-947 VFTQFAEMGKILK
+947 VFTQFAEMGKMLK
-960 DHLQASFGCEV
+960 EHLQASFGCEV
-971 LFLHGGVP
+971 LFLHGGIP

-1057 LEEKIDEIIEH
+1057 LEEKIDEIIER
-1068 KVQVAANV
+1068 KVQVAENV
-1076 VGKGESW
+1076 VGTGEDW

-1088 NEELKG
+1088 NDELKDLL
-1094 IFALREEAVGE
+1094 ALREEAVGE

>member
-15 IWGES
+15 LWGES
-20 PAEIEIQGARRGR
+20 PAEKEIQVVRRGR
-33 KPKNPTAKP
+33 KPKNQVVKP
-42 YPYDSSFENLFS
+42 YPYDSGSDSLS
-54 ALELLLGIPG
+54 SILELLPVDTG
-64 QKKAEKI
+64 QRETENI
-71 NVWMPTIGGN
+71 NVWMPTIGGS
-81 PVPSSSL
+81 PVPSSPL
-88 VAEIPDSK
+88 VAEIPTSK
-96 AELSLVPWTVNA
+96 AELTLAPWTVHA
-108 YPLESEETLVLL
+108 YLLEAEEAMVLL
-120 CACMGKRVLASGI
+120 CACMGKRVLAPGI
-133 ISGNDLLWWAD
+133 IPGNDLIWWAE
-144 ALKFAGSLVAGQK
+144 ALKFAGSLIAGQK
-157 YLPGVRE
+157 YLPGIRVV
-164 EEGEYRALW
+164 EGEYRAFW
-173 EPVFSGEDAEE
+173 EPVFAGEDAGE

-199 APEASAMPPEMPEAL
+199 TPETSARPPEMPAVL
-214 AARQFIEASLDW
+214 VVRQFIEDSLDR
-226 IVRSEIGEKKPEKE
+226 IIRSEIGKKELAKE
-240 MRKRKSFD
+240 IRKRKAFD
-248 SVHDAWVSALKSSDG
+248 SVHDAWVSALKSPDG
-263 LIYGDDTELIQ
+263 LISGDEKELLQ
-274 LEARAREWQRPL
+274 LAARTREWQRPL
-286 TILTTSPFRFCFR
+286 TILTTSPFRLCFR
-299 LEEPVEDEEAEETKE
+299 LEEPAEEEAEENERLGTIDGREGNKDGR
-314 TEETTEIEETKEN
+314 EENEK
-327 KRSREEIAEIEIP
+327 SRERLADIEIP
-340 KGMWY
+340 RGMWY
-345 VRYLLQSYEDP
+345 VRYLLQPYEDP

-367 PKKGSPLKKYD
+367 PKKGSLLKRYD

-391 QAAGIN
+391 QAASIS
-397 AGIASSLEAPNPA
+397 AGIASSLEAP
-410 GYPLDMKEAYRFLTE
+410 YPSGHSLDTREAYNFLTE
-425 SAVNLSQAGFGI
+425 SAVDLSQAGFGL

-452 KAQAKVKG
+452 KAQAKIKG
-460 KKLQAGNGLTLD
+460 KQLQVGSGLTL
-472 EIVSFDWEIALGD
+472 EKIVSFDWEIALGD
-485 RVLTAK
+485 RALTVK
-491 ELRALAKLKAPLV
+491 ELQTLAKLKAPLV

-516 EIKAA
+516 EIRAA

-529 HGEASLHEVLKMAV
+529 HGEASLREVIKLAV
-543 GASEKV
+543 GASEKAEV
-549 EGLDFEG
+549 LDFEG
-556 INAEGWIGEL
+556 LNATGWIGEL
-566 ISRLKDKTGFE
+566 ISRLKDKAGFE

-605 LGIGACLAD
+605 WGIGACLAD

-626 LIQHDLEKVEEEVA
+626 LIQHDLEQIEEQVDGHEA
-640 GREDTKPINIPNV
+640 P
-653 LDIPN
+653 
-658 SPNSP
+658 
-663 NTPNT
+663 
-668 PNVPK
+668 
-673 PVAKKPVLLVCPTSV
+673 KPVLLVCPTSV
-688 INNWKKEAARFTPEL
+688 ISNWKKEASRFTPEL

-723 MNHSIVISSYGLL
+723 MNHAVVISSYGLL
-736 QRDVKFLKGVPWA
+736 QRDVKFLNGVPWA

-771 VLEADYRIALTGTPV
+771 ALKADYRIALTGTPV

-817 PIQAERDPEAAR
+817 PIQAERDQEAAR
-829 RLKEVTGPFIL
+829 KLKEITGPFIL
-840 RRLKTDSSIIS
+840 RRLKTDTSIIS

-874 AVLEDIEEAMEEADE
+874 AVLEDIEEAMEESE

-913 QFLKDNSGIPE
+913 QFLKDNSGIPG
-924 RSGKLERLTEMLD
+924 RSGKLARLTEMLD
-937 VVLENGEKAL
+937 VILENGEKAL
-947 VFTQFAEMGKILK
+947 VFTQFAEMGRMLK
-960 DHLQASFGCEV
+960 EHLQASFGCEV

-1057 LEEKIDEIIEH
+1057 LEEKIDEIIER
-1068 KVQVAANV
+1068 KVQVAENV
-1076 VGKGESW
+1076 VGTGEDW

-1088 NEELKG
+1088 NEELKD
-1094 IFALREEAVGE
+1094 ILALREEAVGE

>member
-1 MIILHAGRVGKQFF
+1 MIILHAGRIGKQLFL
-15 IWGES
+15 WGES
-20 PAEIEIQGARRGR
+20 PSEREIQGSRRER
-33 KPKNPTAKP
+33 KPKIPTVKP
-42 YPYDSSFENLFS
+42 YPYDSGFENLFS
-54 ALELLLGIPG
+54 ALELLLGSPG
-64 QKKAEKI
+64 RKKAEKI

-81 PVPSSSL
+81 PAPSSSL

-96 AELSLVPWTVNA
+96 AEPALAPWTVNA
-108 YPLESEETLVLL
+108 YPLEAEETLVLL
-120 CACMGKRVLASGI
+120 CACMEKRVLAPGI

-144 ALKFAGSLVAGQK
+144 ALKFSGSLVAGQK

-164 EEGEYRALW
+164 EEGEYRAFW
-173 EPVFSGEDAEE
+173 EPVFSGEDAGE

-199 APEASAMPPEMPEAL
+199 APEVSERPPELSAAF
-214 AARQFIEASLDW
+214 AARQFIESSLDW
-226 IVRSEIGEKKPEKE
+226 IVRSEIGEKKTTKGA
-240 MRKRKSFD
+240 RKRKSFD
-248 SVHDAWVSALKSSDG
+248 SLHDAWVSALKSPDG
-263 LIYGDDTELIQ
+263 LISGNDAELIQ

-299 LEEPVEDEEAEETKE
+299 LEEPIEDEEAEEIEGIRENK
-314 TEETTEIEETKEN
+314 EIEGIKEN
-327 KRSREEIAEIEIP
+327 EENKKSRGGIADIEIP
-340 KGMWY
+340 KGLWY

-367 PKKGSPLKKYD
+367 PKKGSPLKNYD

-410 GYPLDMKEAYRFLTE
+410 GYFLDTKEAYRFLTE
-425 SAVNLSQAGFGI
+425 SAVNLIQADFGI

-452 KAQAKVKG
+452 KAQAKVKS

-472 EIVSFDWEIALGD
+472 KIVSFDWEIALGD
-485 RVLTAK
+485 RVLTVT
-491 ELRALAKLKAPLV
+491 ELQTLAKLKAPLV

-529 HGEASLHEVLKMAV
+529 RGEESLREVLKLAV
-543 GASEKV
+543 GASEKAG
-549 EGLDFEG
+549 GLDFEG
-556 INAEGWIGEL
+556 INADGWIGEL
-566 ISRLKDKTGFE
+566 ISHLKEKTGFE

-621 VQTLA
+621 IQTLA
-626 LIQHDLEKVEEEVA
+626 LIQHDLEQVEEEAA
-640 GREDTKPINIPNV
+640 GCEDAIFINAPNIPNASTG
-653 LDIPN
+653 PN
-658 SPNSP
+658 L
-663 NTPNT
+663 
-668 PNVPK
+668 PK
-673 PVAKKPVLLVCPTSV
+673 PVATKPVLLVCPTSV
-688 INNWKKEAARFTPEL
+688 INNWKKEAVRFTPEI

-736 QRDVKFLKGVPWA
+736 QRDVKFLKGVSWA
-749 GVVLDEAQ
+749 GIVLDEAQ

-771 VLEADYRIALTGTPV
+771 ALDADYRIALTGTPV

-817 PIQAERDPEAAR
+817 PIQAERDPEAAS
-829 RLKEVTGPFIL
+829 RLKEITGPFIL

-913 QFLKDNSGIPE
+913 QFLKDNSGIPG

-960 DHLQASFGCEV
+960 EHLQASFGCEV

-979 RKQRDRMLERFQ
+979 IKQRDRMLERFQ

-1068 KVQVAANV
+1068 KVQVAENV
-1076 VGKGESW
+1076 VGTGESW

-1088 NEELKG
+1088 NEELKE
-1094 IFALREEAVGE
+1094 ILALREEAVGE

>member
-1 MIILHAGRVGKQFF
+1 
-15 IWGES
+15 
-20 PAEIEIQGARRGR
+20 
-33 KPKNPTAKP
+33 
-42 YPYDSSFENLFS
+42 
-54 ALELLLGIPG
+54 
-64 QKKAEKI
+64 
-71 NVWMPTIGGN
+71 
-81 PVPSSSL
+81 
-88 VAEIPDSK
+88 
-96 AELSLVPWTVNA
+96 
-108 YPLESEETLVLL
+108 
-120 CACMGKRVLASGI
+120 
-133 ISGNDLLWWAD
+133 
-144 ALKFAGSLVAGQK
+144 
-157 YLPGVRE
+157 
-164 EEGEYRALW
+164 
-173 EPVFSGEDAEE
+173 
-184 LAKLAKQMP
+184 
-193 PAARAL
+193 
-199 APEASAMPPEMPEAL
+199 
-214 AARQFIEASLDW
+214 
-226 IVRSEIGEKKPEKE
+226 
-240 MRKRKSFD
+240 
-248 SVHDAWVSALKSSDG
+248 
-263 LIYGDDTELIQ
+263 
-274 LEARAREWQRPL
+274 
-286 TILTTSPFRFCFR
+286 
-299 LEEPVEDEEAEETKE
+299 
-314 TEETTEIEETKEN
+314 
-327 KRSREEIAEIEIP
+327 
-340 KGMWY
+340 
-345 VRYLLQSYEDP
+345 
-356 SLLIP
+356 
-361 VKEAWK
+361 
-367 PKKGSPLKKYD
+367 
-378 VKNIRQFLLSSLG
+378 
-391 QAAGIN
+391 
-397 AGIASSLEAPNPA
+397 
-410 GYPLDMKEAYRFLTE
+410 
-425 SAVNLSQAGFGI
+425 
-437 LLPGWWTRKGTKTHL
+437 
-452 KAQAKVKG
+452 
-460 KKLQAGNGLTLD
+460 
-472 EIVSFDWEIALGD
+472 
-485 RVLTAK
+485 
-491 ELRALAKLKAPLV
+491 
-504 KVRGQWVEVNDA
+504 
-516 EIKAA
+516 
-521 LEFWKKNP
+521 P
-529 HGEASLHEVLKMAV
+529 HGEANLREVLKLAV
-543 GASEKV
+543 GASENA

-566 ISRLKDKTGFE
+566 ISRLTDKTGFE

-594 RGYSWLAFLRQ
+594 RGYSWLSFLRQ

-621 VQTLA
+621 IQTLA
-626 LIQHDLEKVEEEVA
+626 LIQYDLEQVEEGAA
-640 GREDTKPINIPNV
+640 GREDSKLISVPNV
-653 LDIPN
+653 STAP
-658 SPNSP
+658 
-663 NTPNT
+663 TA
-668 PNVPK
+668 PNVSNASTASNVSTAPNAAK
-673 PVAKKPVLLVCPTSV
+673 PVATKPVLLVCPTSV

-723 MNHSIVISSYGLL
+723 MKHNIVISSYGLL
-736 QRDVKFLKGVPWA
+736 QRDVMFLKGVPWA

-771 VLEADYRIALTGTPV
+771 ALEADYRIALTGTPV

-829 RLKEVTGPFIL
+829 RLKEITSPFIL

-874 AVLEDIEEAMEEADE
+874 AVLEDIEEAIEEADE

-913 QFLKDNSGIPE
+913 QFLKDNSGIPG
-924 RSGKLERLTEMLD
+924 RSGKLERITEMLD

-960 DHLQASFGCEV
+960 EHLQASFGCEV

-1068 KVQVAANV
+1068 KVQVAENV
-1076 VGKGESW
+1076 VGTGESW

-1088 NEELKG
+1088 NEELKE
-1094 IFALREEAVGE
+1094 IFTLREEAVGE